1 MTLTTKYDIGKEV
14 FYMENNKV
22 KSFIIQAISAKK
34 QTYYDNNLPEQ
45 ENQYSSDIYGGKTW
59 ISEKKLF
66 PSKEELIA
74 SL

>member
-14 FYMENNKV
+14 FYMDNNRV
-22 KSFIIQAISAKK
+22 KSMVIQSVYVKK
-34 QTYYDNNLPEQ
+34 QTYYDNSMSEQ
-45 ENQYSSDIYGGKTW
+45 TNQYSSDIYGKGIW
-59 ISEKKLF
+59 INEKMLF